1 MKFDASQYLN
11 RVVDDQLSR
20 LLQAFGAVS
29 VEGPK
34 WCGKTTTCLKQAKT
48 SVKVSDPSDDYAI
61 SKLARID
68 PSQLFIGEP
77 PILLDEW
84 QVVPGIWDAARHDI
98 DDTRARGKFL
108 LCGSAGPKKK
118 VLHSGA
124 GRIARLKMKTMTLYE
139 SGVSSASVSLQGLMN
154 GDKVS
159 GLASQGFELDDI
171 LKIIC
176 RGGWPAT
183 IHDPLE
189 QAILTPRQ
197 YIEAVCNPTDEDAY
211 SEGEEKI
218 DPDRMLSLLRAIA
231 RSVAS
236 PVRKVTLIQDTD
248 ESYRPSDKNSVATS
262 YETLERYYGIL
273 RRLYLVD
280 EQSAWSPALRSS
292 VRLRKTPKIHLTD
305 PSLAVAALGAT
316 PESLKR
322 DFKTLG
328 LLFESL
334 VFHDLDVYASS
345 FGARVMHYID
355 NSDLECDEIVEM
367 PDGGWGAFEVK
378 LSADKIDAAAASLNA
393 VEAKMVAGGQEPP
406 RCKCVIVGTFN
417 RAYNRPDG
425 VRVVPLA
432 TLRP

>member
-1 MKFDASQYLN
+1 MKFDASFYLD
-11 RVVDDQLSR
+11 RVVDKR
-20 LLQAFGAVS
+20 LRQYLQAFGAVS

-34 WCGKTTTCLKQAKT
+34 WCGKTTTCLSQANT
-48 SVKVSDPSDDYAI
+48 SVEISDPANNYAVRT
-61 SKLARID
+61 LARLD
-68 PSQLFIGEP
+68 PAQLFVGDP

-84 QVVPGIWDAARHDI
+84 QVAPGIWDAVRHDV
-98 DDTRARGKFL
+98 DESRARGKFM
-108 LCGSAGPKKK
+108 LCGSAGPQKK

-124 GRIARLKMKTMTLYE
+124 GRIARLKMRTMTLFE
-139 SGVSSASVSLQGLMN
+139 SGVSSGDVSFQGLMN
-154 GDKVS
+154 GDKAS
-159 GLASQGFELDDI
+159 GIAANGTNLDGITDW
-171 LKIIC
+171 IC

-183 IHDPLE
+183 IHDSFE
-189 QAILTPRQ
+189 QAALTPRQ
-197 YIEAVCNPTDEDAY
+197 YIDTVCNFSNEVDEED
-211 SEGEEKI
+211 EERI
-218 DPDRMLSLLRAIA
+218 NPDRMRALLAAIA

-248 ESYRPSDKNSVATS
+248 ETYRPSKKDSVETS
-262 YETLERYYGIL
+262 YKTLDRYYAVL
-273 RRLYLVD
+273 RRLYLIE
-280 EQSAWSPALRSS
+280 EQHAWSPALRSS
-292 VRLRKTPKIHLTD
+292 VRLRRSPKIHLTD
-305 PSLAVAALGAT
+305 PSLAAAALGAT
-316 PESLKR
+316 PTSLKR

-334 VFHDLDVYASS
+334 VNHDLDVYASS

-355 NSDLECDEIVEM
+355 NSDLECDEIVEL

-393 VEAKMVAGGQEPP
+393 VEAKMIAGGQEPP

-417 RAYNRPDG
+417 RAYTRPDG

>member
-1 MKFDASQYLN
+1 MRFDATRYLDRVIDRQLNQY
-11 RVVDDQLSR
+11 
-20 LLQAFGAVS
+20 LQAFGAVS

-34 WCGKTTTCLKQAKT
+34 WCGKTTTCLSQART
-48 SVKVSDPSDDYAI
+48 SVEVSDPAEDYAI
-61 SKLARID
+61 RSLARLD
-68 PSQLFIGEP
+68 PYQLFDGTP

-84 QVVPGIWDAARHDI
+84 QVVPGIWDAVRRDV
-98 DDTRARGKFL
+98 DETGARGKFL

-118 VLHSGA
+118 VLHSGV
-124 GRIARLKMKTMTLYE
+124 GCIARLKMRTMTLFE
-139 SGVSSASVSLQGLMN
+139 MGVSSATVSLRGLMN
-154 GDKVS
+154 GDRAS
-159 GLASQGFELDDI
+159 GMAVQGANLNDLVD
-171 LKIIC
+171 LIC
-176 RGGWPAT
+176 RGGWPGT
-183 IHDPLE
+183 IRDSFDK
-189 QAILTPRQ
+189 AVLTPKE
-197 YIEAVCNPTDEDAY
+197 YINQVCNLPDKDVEFTDERF
-211 SEGEEKI
+211 
-218 DPDRMLSLLRAIA
+218 DPDRMRALLNAIA

-248 ESYRPSDKNSVATS
+248 ETYRPSEKASVETS
-262 YETLERYYGIL
+262 YRTLERYYGIL

-280 EQSAWSPALRSS
+280 EQPAWAPALRSP
-292 VRLRKTPKIHLTD
+292 VRLRRSAKIHLTD
-305 PSLAVAALGAT
+305 PSLAAAALGAT
-316 PESLKR
+316 PQSLKL

-334 VFHDLDVYASS
+334 TYHDLDVYASS

-355 NSDLECDEIVEM
+355 NSDLECDEIVEL

-417 RAYNRPDG
+417 RAYTRPDG